1 LTAAAPPPPLLAWLL
16 LLLLLLLGA
25 GGAASSTGSHTGE
38 ADREARWYLLR
49 STALLLLLLLLLP
62 MAPPVG
68 EGATSIAS
76 DGADGI
82 VGGEATGVRVA
93 RGRVARADSNLLVP
107 SNPLLPPVG
116 RICGRLPP
124 INSRPEKLLTG

>member
-62 MAPPVG
+62 TAPPVG

-93 RGRVARADSNLLVP
+93 RGRADSNLLVP

>member
-1 LTAAAPPPPLLAWLL
+1 MLRRVGHALRT
-16 LLLLLLLGA
+16 GA
-25 GGAASSTGSHTGE
+25 DHS
-38 ADREARWYLLR
+38 R

-62 MAPPVG
+62 TAAPVG

-93 RGRVARADSNLLVP
+93 RGRVARADSNLPVP
-107 SNPLLPPVG
+107 SIPLLPHVG

-124 INSRPEKLLTG
+124 TNSRPDKLLTG

>member
-1 LTAAAPPPPLLAWLL
+1 LAWLL
-16 LLLLLLLGA
+16 LLLLLPLLLGA

-62 MAPPVG
+62 TAAPVG

-93 RGRVARADSNLLVP
+93 RGRVARADSNLPVP
-107 SNPLLPPVG
+107 SIPLLPHVG

-124 INSRPEKLLTG
+124 TNSRPDKLLTC